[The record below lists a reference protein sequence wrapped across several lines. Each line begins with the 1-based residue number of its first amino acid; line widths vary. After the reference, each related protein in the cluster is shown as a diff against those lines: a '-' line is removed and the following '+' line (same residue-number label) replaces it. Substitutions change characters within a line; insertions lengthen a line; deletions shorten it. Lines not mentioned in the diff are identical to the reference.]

1 MASIT
6 GSINTGSGKCSKPKG
21 EYCRLHNPAPTSG
34 TSAPTLNFANMTPE
48 KIFAS
53 LDKKPNLASR
63 MIPPVLDPRLGEL
76 DGELREARTNLY
88 DYAQSKGID
97 IPDIGYYT
105 HGSDYEIDPKL
116 KNLESTMYEKIGE
129 WDDLNDTREIVMKSY
144 MNKMLRV
151 EFPDKSEQEAA
162 KIAVCARFAA
172 DDVLGNEDEPSVI
185 AEAGYTPQEF
195 FKKVN
200 EPNFSRRLENIEK
213 AYMKTAHN
221 GKIPNG
227 LMASIREMR
236 KRRET
241 SGPNDYQKEEDFNIS
256 LRANRTS

>member
-1 MASIT
+1 MTSSTNAS
-6 GSINTGSGKCSKPKG
+6 SGKCSKPKG
-21 EYCRLHNPAPTSG
+21 EYCRLHNPAPSSG
-34 TSAPTLNFANMTPE
+34 ASAPTPNFANMTPE

-53 LDKKPNLASR
+53 LDKKPNLASG
-63 MIPPVLDPRLGEL
+63 MIPPVLNPRLREL

-105 HGSDYEIDPKL
+105 HGSDSEIDPKL
-116 KNLESTMYEKIGE
+116 KDLENTMHERMSE
-129 WDDLNDTREIVMKSY
+129 WDDLSENRELVMKSY
-144 MNKMLRV
+144 MNKMLRA
-151 EFPDKSEQEAA
+151 EFPDKYEQEAA

-185 AEAGYTPQEF
+185 AEAGYTPQDF
-195 FKKVN
+195 FKRVN

-213 AYMKTAHN
+213 AYIKTAHD
-221 GKIPNG
+221 GKIPSG

-256 LRANRTS
+256 LRANRAS

>member
-6 GSINTGSGKCSKPKG
+6 GSINAGSGKCSKPKG

-53 LDKKPNLASR
+53 LDKKPNLASG
-63 MIPPVLDPRLGEL
+63 MIPPVMDLRLKQLDN
-76 DGELREARTNLY
+76 ELRVARTNLY
-88 DYAQSKGID
+88 DEARNKGID

-105 HGSDYEIDPKL
+105 HGAEVDPKL
-116 KNLESTMYEKIGE
+116 KSLEVNMHNKINE
-129 WDDLNDTREIVMKSY
+129 WDDLINTRELVMKSY
-144 MNKMLRV
+144 MDKMLKA
-151 EFPDKSEQEAA
+151 EFPDRYERETA
-162 KIAVCARFAA
+162 KLAVCARFAA

-185 AEAGYTPQEF
+185 AEHGYTPQEF

-200 EPNFSRRLENIEK
+200 APSFSRRLENVEEAYIK
-213 AYMKTAHN
+213 AANN
-221 GKIPNG
+221 GKIPSG

-241 SGPNDYQKEEDFNIS
+241 RGPNDYEKEEDFNIS
-256 LRANRTS
+256 LRANNTF